1 MSTLMK
7 SNIEKRIDDKQN
19 EFIERIVNYSNRQ
32 VTFSTEDRIYNWKR
46 LKELQKN
53 IKFDCISL
61 REIILDST
69 KEKLEEAY
77 KGINE

>member
-1 MSTLMK
+1 MK
-7 SNIEKRIDDKQN
+7 NNIEKRIDDKQN

-32 VTFSTEDRIYNWKR
+32 MNFSTEDRIYNWKR

-53 IKFDCISL
+53 IMFDCISL
-61 REIILDST
+61 REITLDST

-77 KGINE
+77 KGLNEQL

>member
-1 MSTLMK
+1 MK

-53 IKFDCISL
+53 IMFDCISL

>member
-53 IKFDCISL
+53 IMFDCISL

>member
-1 MSTLMK
+1 MKTSTK

-32 VTFSTEDRIYNWKR
+32 TTFDTEDRIYNWKR

-53 IKFDCISL
+53 IMFDCISL

-69 KEKLEEAY
+69 KEKLEQAY